1 MTMFSNNKIGV
12 FIFFAL
18 VLTTWW
24 GCVDQDFDEPPL
36 DGLTTL
42 VANSTVSEVK
52 ALHTLGQAASRID
65 NDLVLEVTVGA
76 DDQFGNLFRQLAVQ
90 DETGGFILRLNAT
103 GLFNNYAEGTVI
115 LIKMQGLYVGDY
127 NGTYQINGS
136 VADPIEELLIKNHL
150 FVKERNKDVT
160 PEVVTIEELGNATR
174 LDQLLSKVIQIDD
187 VQFSAASSGAPFA
200 DALNRFSVNRDL
212 EDCKGNSLIV
222 RTSGFSDFAN
232 ELTPEGKGT
241 FVGVLSVFRDT
252 RQLLVRQPADL
263 QMEGTRCGAST
274 GSETLISI
282 GELRNQFTGQEN
294 PASANTKIRGI
305 VISDMVN
312 ENTDVRNMVL
322 QDGDKGIV
330 VRFSDPHSFTLGE
343 DVEVVVSE
351 SELSEFNGLLQV
363 SGVANA
369 GATSNGAGTL
379 PTPRTV
385 TVAEIA
391 QNIGDWE
398 STLVEIKAAMITGG
412 NTYGGGRTVSDAT
425 GSISMF
431 TRGDASFADSPVP
444 TTSTDIVAIVSEFNT
459 AQILIRNLSD
469 ISADGGSGGG
479 GEPEPITTAELREL
493 FEDEVTSVPGA
504 KILTGIVIS
513 DLNSENI
520 TGRNLV
526 LQDGEGGIVI
536 RFDAEHSY
544 ALGEELE
551 INVSGEELSEYNG
564 LLQVNN
570 VPLTSATSKG
580 PGTLPTPREATLKEI
595 VDNLEEWESTLV
607 RIKDVS
613 FSGGTYG
620 DGPTLT
626 DESGTILLYTRGGA
640 SFAGTAVPDGEVTLT
655 AIVSQFNDPQLNIRN
670 LTDVI
675 EQ

>member
-65 NDLVLEVTVGA
+65 NDIILEVTVGA

-103 GLFNNYAEGTVI
+103 GLFNDYAEGTVI
-115 LIKMQGLYVGDY
+115 LVKMQGLYVGDY

-136 VADPIEELLIKNHL
+136 VEDPIEELLIKNHL

-187 VQFSAASSGAPFA
+187 VQFSAASSGAPYA
-200 DALNRFSVNRDL
+200 DAIRRFSVNRDL

-222 RTSGFSDFAN
+222 RTSGFADFAN
-232 ELTPEGKGT
+232 ELTPEGQGS

-263 QMEGTRCGAST
+263 QMEGTRCGAGS

-282 GELRNQFTGQEN
+282 GELRNQFSGQEIL
-294 PASANTKIRGI
+294 ASADTKIRGI
-305 VISDMVN
+305 VISDGVN

-330 VRFSDPHSFTLGE
+330 VRFSDPHSFALGE

-351 SELSEFNGLLQV
+351 YELSEFNGLLQV
-363 SGVANA
+363 AGVANA
-369 GATSNGAGTL
+369 GATSNGVATL
-379 PTPRTV
+379 PTPRIV
-385 TVAEIA
+385 TVAEIP
-391 QNIGDWE
+391 QNLEDWE
-398 STLVEIKAAMITGG
+398 STLVEIKGAMITGG
-412 NTYGGGRTVSDAT
+412 STYNGGLTVSDAT
-425 GSISMF
+425 GSIPMF
-431 TRGDASFADSPVP
+431 TRGDASFSGAAVP
-444 TTSTDIVAIVSEFNT
+444 SGATDMIAIVSEFNS
-459 AQILIRNLSD
+459 AQIFIRNLSD
-469 ISADGGSGGG
+469 VSADGEGGSGGD
-479 GEPEPITTAELREL
+479 PEPITAGELREL
-493 FEDEVTSVPGA
+493 FEDEVGIVPNA

-513 DLNSENI
+513 DINAVNI

-526 LQDGEGGIVI
+526 LQDGESGIVI

-551 INVSGEELSEYNG
+551 INVSAQELSEFNG

-570 VPLTSATSKG
+570 VPLTNVSSKG
-580 PGTLPTPREATLKEI
+580 TGTLPTAREATIKE
-595 VDNLEEWESTLV
+595 VLDNLEEWESTLV
-607 RIKDVS
+607 QIKDVT
-613 FSGGTYG
+613 FAGGTYSG
-620 DGPTLT
+620 SQTLT
-626 DESGTILLYTRGGA
+626 DPSGTMALFTRSQA
-640 SFAGTAVPDGEVTLT
+640 SFAATALPDAEVTLT
-655 AIVSQFNDPQLNIRN
+655 AIVSQYNDPQLNIRN
-670 LTDVI
+670 LTDVV

>member
-1 MTMFSNNKIGV
+1 MTMFSNNKISA

-65 NDLVLEVTVGA
+65 NDLILEVTVGA
-76 DDQFGNLFRQLAVQ
+76 DDQYGNLFRQLAVQ

-115 LIKMQGLYVGDY
+115 LIKMQGLYIGDY

-136 VADPIEELLIKNHL
+136 VEDPIEELLIKNHL

-160 PEVVTIEELGNATR
+160 PEVVTIEELANATR

-187 VQFSAASSGAPFA
+187 VQFSAASSGAPYA
-200 DALNRFSVNRDL
+200 DAINRFNVNRDL

-222 RTSGFSDFAN
+222 RTSGYADFAN
-232 ELTPEGKGT
+232 ELTPEGKGS
-241 FVGVLSVFRDT
+241 FVGVLSIFGNT
-252 RQLLVRQPADL
+252 RQLLVRRPSDL
-263 QMEGTRCGAST
+263 QMTETRCGAGS

-282 GELRNQFTGQEN
+282 GELRAQFTGQEGTV
-294 PASANTKIRGI
+294 STNTKIRGI
-305 VISDMVN
+305 VISDAVN

-322 QDGDKGIV
+322 QDGDRGIV
-330 VRFSDPHSFTLGE
+330 VRFSDPHSFALGE

-351 SELSEFNGLLQV
+351 YTLSEFNGLLQV
-363 SGVANA
+363 AGVSNA
-369 GATSNGAGTL
+369 GASSNGAGTL

-385 TVAEIA
+385 TVAEIP
-391 QNIGDWE
+391 QNLEDWE
-398 STLVEIKAAMITGG
+398 STLVEIKGAMITGSS
-412 NTYGGGRTVSDAT
+412 TYNGGLTVSDAS
-425 GSISMF
+425 GSIPMF
-431 TRGDASFADSPVP
+431 TRGDASFSGSPVP
-444 TTSTDIVAIVSEFNT
+444 SSTTDIVAIVSEFNS
-459 AQILIRNLSD
+459 AQIFIRNLSD
-469 ISADGGSGGG
+469 VSADGGSGGG
-479 GEPEPITTAELREL
+479 GELEPITTAELREL
-493 FEDEVTSVPGA
+493 FEDGVSAVPGA
-504 KILTGIVIS
+504 KTLTGIVIS
-513 DLNSENI
+513 DLNNGNI

-544 ALGEELE
+544 AMGEELE

-564 LLQVNN
+564 LLQVNE
-570 VPLTSATSKG
+570 VPLTSATNKG
-580 PGTLPTPREATLKEI
+580 AGTLPTPREATLKEI

-613 FSGGTYG
+613 FSGGNYG
-620 DGPTLT
+620 DAQTLT
-626 DESGTILLYTRGGA
+626 DESGSISLYTRGAA
-640 SFAGTAVPDGEVTLT
+640 SFAETAVPSGEVTLT

-670 LTDVI
+670 LTDVV

>member
-1 MTMFSNNKIGV
+1 MTMFSNNRLGA

-52 ALHTLGQAASRID
+52 ALHTLGQAASRVD

-90 DETGGFILRLNAT
+90 DETGGFIIRLNAT

-115 LIKMQGLYVGDY
+115 LIKMQGLYIGDY

-136 VADPIEELLIKNHL
+136 VDDPIEELLIKNHL

-160 PEVVTIEELGNATR
+160 PEVVTIDELGNATR

-200 DALNRFSVNRDL
+200 DAINRFSVNRDL

-222 RTSGFSDFAN
+222 RTSGFADFAN
-232 ELTPEGKGT
+232 ELTPEGKGS

-252 RQLLVRQPADL
+252 RQLLVRQPSDL
-263 QMEGTRCGAST
+263 QMGGTRCGAGS

-282 GELRNQFTGQEN
+282 GELRTQFTGQEI
-294 PASANTKIRGI
+294 PASADTKIRGV
-305 VISDMVN
+305 VISDAVN

-330 VRFSDPHSFTLGE
+330 VRFSDPHSFALGE
-343 DVEVVVSE
+343 EVEVVVSE
-351 SELSEFNGLLQV
+351 SLLSEFNGLLQV

-369 GATSNGAGTL
+369 AATSNGTGTL

-391 QNIGDWE
+391 PNLADWE
-398 STLVEIKAAMITGG
+398 STLIEIKGAMITGG
-412 NTYGGGRTVSDAT
+412 NTYNGGLTVSDAS

-431 TRGDASFADSPVP
+431 TRSAASFADLPVP
-444 TTSTDIVAIVSEFNT
+444 SSSTDIVAIVSEFNS

-469 ISADGGSGGG
+469 ISADGGSGG
-479 GEPEPITTAELREL
+479 ELEPITAAELREL
-493 FEDEVTSVPGA
+493 FEDEVGRVPSA

-513 DLNSENI
+513 DINNGNL

-551 INVSGEELSEYNG
+551 INVSLQELSEFNG

-570 VPLTSATSKG
+570 VPLTNSNSKG
-580 PGTLPTPREATLKEI
+580 MGTLPTPREATIKQV

-607 RIKDVS
+607 RVKDVS
-613 FSGGTYG
+613 FSGGTY
-620 DGPTLT
+620 DGAQTLT
-626 DESGTILLYTRGGA
+626 DPSGSMAMFTRSQA
-640 SFAGTAVPDGEVTLT
+640 TFAATAVPSAEVTLT
-655 AIVSQFNDPQLNIRN
+655 AIVSQFNDAQLVIRS
-670 LTDVI
+670 LSDVV